1 MDFQKIM
8 LADYLQTESGR
19 HTAEFFE
26 NFRDHYL
33 NRFAN
38 ERFFDFVLGNLD
50 CAPFGFYLT
59 PDDEF
64 MPVTPDIEFA
74 DFDQFMDA
82 CYRFFQ
88 REDFKDSAR
97 GYQGDMPQLSCILFA
112 LYPDLAFPY
121 LFPVHFYKFREVCE
135 NLGISLPPMPT
146 RNDHV
151 GRCLYIF
158 DIMEAMHDF
167 RTANELTPVEMCSL
181 IYGFAP
187 RFLVSY
193 VKDEPLP
200 ANRVCIVGATKD
212 DAESD
217 DLQYPREGNVIYWQG
232 NDEMTPGDIVLVYE
246 TSPYSRIRTIWRA
259 VSPGYDDPFH
269 YFSGKVIVGHPME
282 IPTIKFK
289 DLADDPVW
297 GKKGLVKGHMIGVR
311 GQSCSVEEYEALKRL
326 IRKKDPNF
334 PLETLPMPPEYA
346 QFYHENLKVE
356 RDVETQLLEPLLE
369 KLGYS
374 SSDWVRQLELRMGRG
389 DRVFPDY
396 AIGVKGDRNN
406 RSADFIWEAK
416 YRIPSNKQLEVDFG
430 QAKSYALRLQAKALG
445 LVSIE
450 GVWVVDSEN
459 GFVFS
464 KLKKYSWTELQN
476 PVVISKLRLLFKRA

>member
-1 MDFQKIM
+1 MDFQKFM

-19 HTAEFFE
+19 HTLEFFR
-26 NFRDHYL
+26 NFRENNT
-33 NRFAN
+33 NRFDN
-38 ERFFDFVLGNLD
+38 DTFFDFVLKNLD
-50 CAPFGFYLT
+50 AAPFGFCLT
-59 PDDEF
+59 PDEEF
-64 MPVTPDIEFA
+64 IPVTPDIAFE
-74 DFDQFMDA
+74 DFNQFMEA
-82 CYRFFQ
+82 CCRFFD
-88 REDFKDSAR
+88 RATFDEKAR
-97 GYQGDMPQLSCILFA
+97 GFQGDMPQLSCALFA
-112 LYPDLAFPY
+112 VYPDFSFPY
-121 LFPVHFYKFREVCE
+121 LFPIHFYKFREVCQ
-135 NLGISLPPMPT
+135 NLGITLPPLPS

-151 GRCLYIF
+151 GRCLYMF
-158 DIMEAMHDF
+158 DIMEVMHEF
-167 RTANELTPVEMCSL
+167 RVANDLAPEELCALV
-181 IYGFAP
+181 YGFAT

-200 ANRVCIVGATKD
+200 ANRVCIVGATKE

-217 DLQYPREGNVIYWQG
+217 DLEAPREGNIIFWQG
-232 NDEMTPGDIVLVYE
+232 NEEMTPGDIVLVYE
-246 TSPYSRIRTIWRA
+246 TKPYSRIRTIWRA
-259 VSPGYDDPFH
+259 VSPGYDDPFD
-269 YFSGKVIVGHPME
+269 YFSGKVIVGHPMA

-289 DLADDPVW
+289 DLASNSVW

-311 GQSCSVEEYEALKRL
+311 GQSCSVEEYEAIKDM
-326 IRKKDPNF
+326 IREKDPTF
-334 PLETLPMPPEYA
+334 PLESLPVPPEYA
-346 QFYHENLKVE
+346 QFFHENLNVE

-369 KLGYS
+369 KLGFS

-396 AIGVKGDRNN
+396 AIGVKGDKNN
-406 RSADFIWEAK
+406 RAAEFIWEAK

-430 QAKSYALRLQAKALG
+430 QAKSYALRLRAKALG

-476 PVVISKLRLLFKRA
+476 PEVISKLRLLFKRA